1 MHSSL
6 VCVRAR
12 ACACVRS
19 CVRACEF
26 LCVFVHACV
35 CLCLCASTSI
45 RSAFGLRSRRFV
57 QCDNSEIAEGTS
69 AVVGNPYHLWP
80 TACHA
85 LPGRREAQQSE
96 RRERSEPPLHRHRR
110 RVCKLGYCANRC
122 DRWRMYG
129 ACCLSMLGSMCA
141 TSVLPS
147 EANVMSQCHANCA
160 KKCAVGLLHRR
171 DGCACTLVVASAFAS
186 AFAQRHVI
194 PSTRRSCAALVRSE

>member
-1 MHSSL
+1 MVDLERVLQTVAEVPPPPLRTNHSPKLRRQKMHSSL
-6 VCVRAR
+6 VCVRAC

-26 LCVFVHACV
+26 LGVFVHACV

-122 DRWRMYG
+122 DRW
-129 ACCLSMLGSMCA
+129 
-141 TSVLPS
+141 
-147 EANVMSQCHANCA
+147 
-160 KKCAVGLLHRR
+160 KCMAH
-171 DGCACTLVVASAFAS
+171 VA
-186 AFAQRHVI
+186 
-194 PSTRRSCAALVRSE
+194 